1 MNIFEIASRED
12 YRFNSVVGLLSVSDL
27 WKLPLTSINDHKPNL
42 NGIAIN
48 INKSLKEFT
57 EESFVE
63 EITTSKQ
70 KQKQMKE
77 IQLEIVKHIIKT
89 KQEERKLVQEASEK
103 ASKKQAI
110 MGLIAQK
117 KNEQLSQA
125 SVEELEAML
134 NNL

>member
-12 YRFNSVVGLLSVSDL
+12 YRFNSAIGFLDVSDL
-27 WKLPLTSINDHKPNL
+27 WKLPLASSNEHKPNL
-42 NGIAIN
+42 NSIAIA
-48 INKSLKEFT
+48 ISKSLKEFT
-57 EESFVE
+57 EESFIE

-89 KQEERKLVQEASEK
+89 KQEERKLTQEANEK
-103 ASKKQAI
+103 ASKKQTI

-125 SVEELEAML
+125 SVEELEALL

>member
-12 YRFNSVVGLLSVSDL
+12 YRFNSAIGLLDVADL
-27 WKLPLTSINDHKPNL
+27 WKLPLASSNEHKPNL
-42 NGIAIN
+42 NSIAIA
-48 INKSLKEFT
+48 ISKSLKEFT

-103 ASKKQAI
+103 AKKKQDI

>member
-42 NGIAIN
+42 NSIAIA
-48 INKSLKEFT
+48 ISKSLKEFT

-70 KQKQMKE
+70 KQQQMKE

-103 ASKKQAI
+103 AKKKQDI

-125 SVEELEAML
+125 SVEELEALL

>member
-12 YRFNSVVGLLSVSDL
+12 YRFNSAVGLLDVSDL
-27 WKLPLTSINDHKPNL
+27 WKLPLTSSNEHKPNL
-42 NGIAIN
+42 NSIAIA
-48 INKSLKEFT
+48 ISKSLKEFT

-89 KQEERKLVQEASEK
+89 KQEERKLTQEANEK
-103 ASKKQAI
+103 ASKKQTI

-125 SVEELEAML
+125 SVEELEALL

>member
-12 YRFNSVVGLLSVSDL
+12 YRFNSAVGLLDVSDL

-42 NGIAIN
+42 NDIAIN
-48 INKSLKEFT
+48 INKSLKEFI

-63 EITTSKQ
+63 EITTSTQKEKQ
-70 KQKQMKE
+70 TQE
-77 IQLEIVKHIIKT
+77 IKLEIVKHIIKT
-89 KQEERKLVQEASEK
+89 KQEERKLTQEANEK
-103 ASKKQAI
+103 ASKKQTI